1 VHGHYAKSFPPKLHI
16 IFKFLSYFFK
26 PRIACT
32 SSKLEKCFFPHSCT
46 MYWQLWCECLTVWSS
61 CFNSSY
67 ILQLIFPKWDFFGL
81 LEIGKRSLLGTVSK
95 ELKWLMPV
103 SFHLI
108 FYSSYIFVPQFLCGV
123 CNFISCLQISWFL
136 TWWFLNMMGVFTD
149 GDNRTARHV

>member
-1 VHGHYAKSFPPKLHI
+1 MHRHYGKSFPLKLHI

-46 MYWQLWCECLTVWSS
+46 MFWQLWCECMTVWSS

-67 ILQLIFPKWDFFGL
+67 ILQLIFPKWDIVLIRAGL

-108 FYSSYIFVPQFLCGV
+108 FYSSYIFVPQFLCSV
-123 CNFISCLQISWFL
+123 CNFISSVCRFHG
-136 TWWFLNMMGVFTD
+136 LNLMGS
-149 GDNRTARHV
+149 